1 MVFVKAIILI
11 AGQQKGTRF
20 RPLSLGIPKPL
31 FPVAGIPIV
40 QHHIEALAL
49 IESVKEVLLLGF
61 FPASEMSTFVDDMN
75 RLYKNLN
82 VRYLQEFAPLGTAGG
97 IHHFRDQIR
106 SGDPDAFF
114 VLNGDVAANFPLNEM
129 LKFHFDGE
137 NSKVTILATE
147 ATRAQSL
154 NYGCI
159 VEDKTNHTMLHY
171 VEKPQSYI
179 SSIINCGVYL
189 FSLSIFE
196 FLASVFDT
204 KQRDFYQNGTIDFHA
219 KESMWIEKD
228 ILMPLAG
235 TNDIK
240 VYTTTNWWS
249 QIKTAGAAIYA
260 NRHYLNLF
268 RRTNPERLAK
278 VLEHCNGSGPVKD
291 PESPEIIGDVFIDA
305 SAKVDPTSVVSLQVY
320 FECSLLELRYFQ
332 IGPNVSIG
340 KNVVIQAGARVKESI
355 ILNSS
360 SIGHNSLVMHAVI
373 GMNSKVGD
381 WTRVEGTPNDP
392 NPNKPFAKTDN
403 HPLFNQE
410 GKLNPS
416 ITIVGKFL

>member
-40 QHHIEALAL
+40 QHHIEALAQ

-61 FPASEMSTFVDDMN
+61 FPASEMTGFVEDMN

-129 LKFHFDGE
+129 LTFHFDGA
-137 NSKVTILATE
+137 SKATILATE

-196 FLASVFDT
+196 LLASVFDT

-268 RRTNPERLAK
+268 RRTNPGRLAK
-278 VLEHCNGSGPVKD
+278 VLEHCNGSGPVRD

-305 SAKVDPTSVVSLQVY
+305 SAQVDPTSVVSLTLFFY
-320 FECSLLELRYFQ
+320 TYLAFLMK
-332 IGPNVSIG
+332 IGYVS
-340 KNVVIQAGARVKESI
+340 
-355 ILNSS
+355 
-360 SIGHNSLVMHAVI
+360 
-373 GMNSKVGD
+373 D
-381 WTRVEGTPNDP
+381 WT
-392 NPNKPFAKTDN
+392 
-403 HPLFNQE
+403 
-410 GKLNPS
+410 
-416 ITIVGKFL
+416 